1 MMRVPDQHTL
11 LPPELGRIVQTRK
24 IPNAFLFTGN
34 PGTGKTHCAFEFA
47 KAANCSGGNCGKAC
61 LNCISC
67 KKIESGMHPDMI
79 HVHLLDKKKEISI
92 SQIRE
97 MEQLTV
103 VRPNEAKFR
112 MILISDA
119 PKMTVQAQN
128 ALLKLLEE
136 PPDHTFFILTAPG
149 LSGLVSTIISRCRQ
163 IRFKSAGSRETARQ
177 IADTYQVAPQKA
189 LIAARTAGADM
200 QRALCLLNL
209 STLPETTGQ
218 KDWEKRRAWILA
230 QLVNLFLSK
239 FNDDRYL
246 LLSEKL
252 SREPE
257 LIQDWLCIIR
267 SFFRDL
273 CIFSLCPEKI
283 ANLDFSDRLTDIG
296 QTMEKDSDMKMMD
309 VLFETEQRLGSNS
322 SIRLT
327 LDRFFIKLSVI
338 YNGQSPS

>member
-11 LPPELGRIVQTRK
+11 LPPELDRIVQTRK

-34 PGTGKTHCAFEFA
+34 PGTGKAHCAFEFA
-47 KAANCSGGNCGKAC
+47 KAVNCLGGDGKKAC

-67 KKIESGMHPDMI
+67 KKIESGMHPDMV
-79 HVHLLDKKKEISI
+79 HVHLLDKKRDISI

-103 VRPNEAKFR
+103 VRPNEARFR
-112 MILISDA
+112 MVLISDA

-136 PPDHTFFILTAPG
+136 PPDHTFFILTSPG
-149 LSGLVSTIISRCRQ
+149 LSGLVATIISRCRQ
-163 IRFKSAGSRETARQ
+163 IRFKSAGSREMARQ
-177 IADTYQVAPQKA
+177 LADTYPVAPQKA

-200 QRALCLLNL
+200 QRALSLLNL
-209 STLPETTGQ
+209 STFPET
-218 KDWEKRRAWILA
+218 KEKPDWQKRRTWILE
-230 QLVNLFLSK
+230 QLTNLFLSG
-239 FNDDRYL
+239 FGNGRYL
-246 LLSEKL
+246 FLSEKL

-257 LIQDWLCIIR
+257 LIQEWLCIIR

-273 CIFSLCPEKI
+273 CVFSLDPEKI
-283 ANLDFSDRLTDIG
+283 ANLDFSERLTDIG
-296 QTMEKDSDMKMMD
+296 QTMEKETGMKMMD
-309 VLFETEQRLGSNS
+309 VFFETEQRLGSNS

-338 YNGQSPS
+338 YNGQGPS